1 MRCYLI
7 SNAGSCVISAIDC
20 SVRFVLGF
28 TSDEIVGHSIEIFQ
42 GPATDRPLLRS
53 LLTGAAGNHPC
64 TRVPVSLHDKSGQ
77 QRSLLVSC
85 RLHDGHDDTLE
96 LILEHVPEMSSIHS
110 ENVDHLDAAWA
121 LLSVIWPHGVERVN
135 PCFSALLEMDA
146 TDIVGQ
152 NLHRIKPRHAMSAA
166 WRVMFRSAS
175 VGQAARDFVEVRCG
189 GGREFLADVTCIP
202 VLSGPPDMRQ
212 SHMLAVIADASAST
226 KAAGLSS
233 STGPAS
239 QTLST
244 SIEMIVENCVAEHES
259 GSGEPTLAAF
269 NNEHPV
275 RQDSS
280 AFELSS
286 GGRRSITMEHDDH
299 GVGVGSSDS
308 RDREP
313 AAPIPDDAYLRRTRR
328 RHLAVDQPSPT
339 GQPAAAAASGSHVAS
354 AAAGGPLEADGPA
367 VTPAAERC
375 RSGASDSD
383 ASISD
388 GANYSAA
395 DTATA
400 ASEPLAIASDDN
412 ARGGGHAECR

>member
-28 TSDEIVGHSIEIFQ
+28 TSDEIVGRSIDIFQ

-166 WRVMFRSAS
+166 WRAMFRSAS
-175 VGQAARDFVEVRCG
+175 GGQASRDFVEVRCG

-202 VLSGPPDMRQ
+202 VLSGAGNSTQ
-212 SHMLAVIADASAST
+212 SHMLAVIADASAT
-226 KAAGLSS
+226 TITAGLSS

-239 QTLST
+239 CIPST
-244 SIEMIVENCVAEHES
+244 STEMIAEER
-259 GSGEPTLAAF
+259 LAQ
-269 NNEHPV
+269 EGHDSSTTWSDPHPPV
-275 RQDSS
+275 LQDSS
-280 AFELSS
+280 VYHLSPGQS
-286 GGRRSITMEHDDH
+286 KEHDFH
-299 GVGVGSSDS
+299 GVITVESDS
-308 RDREP
+308 R
-313 AAPIPDDAYLRRTRR
+313 ALQSAMGVPDDAYLRRTRR

-339 GQPAAAAASGSHVAS
+339 GQPAAAEACGSHVAS
-354 AAAGGPLEADGPA
+354 AAAAGGPLEADGPA

-395 DTATA
+395 VTAIA
-400 ASEPLAIASDDN
+400 ARERLAIASDDN
-412 ARGGGHAECR
+412 ARGGGHAESR